1 MRVVRVL
8 LLVIALG
15 IFYYTIYRQ
24 THPAQSAPTPAAG
37 NGLEFNIHPISV
49 TNNLDLGDFVVS
61 AKGTH
66 DVPITVDE
74 TQMRNARLLGFFS
87 TSKGPGVQVM
97 LLDESQYRNF
107 QNHSTPSEYIYLSKP
122 AANGTID
129 IALPRPGKYY
139 LIFDNS
145 TSDSNTNVKASVAI
159 RGEMVR
165 VEAPSAQ
172 PPAQKK

>member
-1 MRVVRVL
+1 MRLVRVL

-15 IFYYTIYRQ
+15 IFYFLLYRQ
-24 THPAQSAPTPAAG
+24 THPKANAPTAAAG
-37 NGLEFNIHPISV
+37 NGLEFQIHSVSV
-49 TNNLDLGDFVVS
+49 TNNLDLGDFVVP
-61 AKGTH
+61 ARGTH
-66 DVPITVDE
+66 DVPIIVDE

-97 LLDESQYRNF
+97 LLDENQYRGF
-107 QNHSTPSEYIYLSKP
+107 QNHSTPSEYIYLSKS

-129 IALPRPGKYY
+129 VSIPKAGKYY

-145 TSDSNTNVKASVAI
+145 TGDSAANVKSSVAI

-165 VEAPSAQ
+165 VES
-172 PPAQKK
+172 PAEKKK